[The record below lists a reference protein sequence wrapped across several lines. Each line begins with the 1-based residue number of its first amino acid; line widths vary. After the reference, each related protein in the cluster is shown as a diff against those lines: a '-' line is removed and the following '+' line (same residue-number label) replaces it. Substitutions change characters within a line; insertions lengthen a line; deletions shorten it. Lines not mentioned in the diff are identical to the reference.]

1 MIDIRIDAHEVDAV
15 IKDFSDSHILH
26 DPMEAS
32 LALLHDFMARY
43 PAQRSGSTY
52 RRTGDYGRAW
62 TERIVPQGN
71 GLYGELGN
79 SVKSR
84 RGGHAYG
91 PYVGDERRQS
101 RHNTH
106 WSTDADAIRQNEP
119 QIQRYFDQALQRV
132 ADR

>member
-1 MIDIRIDAHEVDAV
+1 MIDIKIDSSDVEAT
-15 IKDFSDSHILH
+15 IKRFSNPNILH

-43 PAQRSGSTY
+43 PAQRAGSTY
-52 RRTGDYGRAW
+52 RRTGDYGRKW
-62 TERIVPQGN
+62 TEAIRPEGS

-79 SVKSR
+79 SVRSR
-84 RGGHAYG
+84 RHGKAYG
-91 PYVGDERRQS
+91 PYVGNEQRQS
-101 RHNTH
+101 RYNTH
-106 WSTDADAIRQNEP
+106 WQTDADAIRQHEP